1 MDHYASDFWSNGQ
14 LLQERV
20 KTKAPTAIVHIEQ
33 QQKKKKSYSQQLVL
47 VAPDT
52 SKTLFW

>member
-1 MDHYASDFWSNGQ
+1 MDHYASDFQSNGQ

-20 KTKAPTAIVHIEQ
+20 KTKTPAAIVHIEQ
-33 QQKKKKSYSQQLVL
+33 QQKKKLLTAVSYLP
-47 VAPDT
+47 PDT